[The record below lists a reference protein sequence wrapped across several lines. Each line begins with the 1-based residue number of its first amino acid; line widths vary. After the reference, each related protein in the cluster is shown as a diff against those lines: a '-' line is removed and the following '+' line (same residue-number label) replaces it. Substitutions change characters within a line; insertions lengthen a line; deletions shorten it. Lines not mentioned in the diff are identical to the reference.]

1 MAIFINGVEAPLVP
15 SRILDG
21 FYTVDTLPPASQN
34 MGKIAFVTDLGN
46 GAGNCFSDGNFWIP
60 AGARKPASVTP
71 QSTITVDALR
81 NPSIFLV
88 TGTITTAMSF
98 VVDTANL
105 YPGYAITIK
114 RQSALSTVLGLVGSL
129 GIKTNTNGTNS
140 ASLALTDTTSNL
152 VWDGTAFVQY

>member
-1 MAIFINGVEAPLVP
+1 MADGLFNPTMDP
-15 SRILDG
+15 NSRFMPG

-34 MGKIAFVTDLGN
+34 RGMIAFVTDLGN
-46 GAGNCFSDGNFWIP
+46 GAGNCFSDGTFWIP
-60 AGARKPASVTP
+60 AGGRRPTSVAPT
-71 QSTITVDALR
+71 STITVDALK

-88 TGTITTAMSF
+88 TGTITTAMNF

-114 RQSALSTVLGLVGSL
+114 RQSALSVILGLVGSL
-129 GIKTNTNGTNS
+129 GLKTNTGGTQS

-152 VWDGTAFVQY
+152 VWDGTQFVQY